1 MILIIEVMKYRFN
14 GGYMKSAYYSIISII
29 LCSLILSGCGKS
41 ENKEAASPTVS
52 VAPET
57 GLTLMIAASD
67 LFKKA
72 VDAKDAVQA
81 KQAASQLE
89 KAWASF
95 EDEIKP
101 KYPEDYLKIES
112 SLEPLTSGVNQA
124 APDFTI
130 LNTLNVELNAALQQL
145 RSDLSGGKGAVDS
158 KALENSAEL
167 QTATKA
173 YIGYVNEQGEQMVT
187 ELEKLVTAIAANDL
201 KKAQAQYVQSRLPYE
216 RIEPIIETFKALDEV
231 MDARVDDFDS
241 ETDPQFT
248 GYHRI
253 EHILFVQ
260 KTINGAKPF
269 ADELLA
275 NSKKMRDSIQTA
287 VIAPADFVTGV
298 GELMEEAQT
307 KKITGEEERWS
318 DASLPILRANVEG
331 AQKIYTLVEN
341 ELKKKD
347 EALNEQISL
356 SLSKV
361 LQQLDTLSPEGS
373 QWTSYGKLTQAQI
386 IDLKNKLEA
395 VFMAQI
401 RQVLLHQA
409 RSLFAWRLLMSPRI
423 T

>member
-1 MILIIEVMKYRFN
+1 ME
-14 GGYMKSAYYSIISII
+14 GYMKAAYYSIISII
-29 LCSLILSGCGKS
+29 LCSFILSGCGKS
-41 ENKEAASPTVS
+41 ETKEAAVPTVS
-52 VAPET
+52 IAPQN
-57 GLTLMIAASD
+57 GLTLMLAASD
-67 LFKKA
+67 LFKIA
-72 VDAKDAVQA
+72 VDAKDAVQV

-89 KAWASF
+89 KAWVSF

-101 KYPEDYLKIES
+101 KYPQAYLQIES
-112 SLEPLTSGVNQA
+112 SLAPLTSGANQA
-124 APDFTI
+124 TPDFTI
-130 LNTLNVELNAALQQL
+130 LNKLNQELNAVLQQL
-145 RSDLSGGKGAVDS
+145 RSDVNGGTGAVDT
-158 KALENSAEL
+158 KALENSDEL
-167 QTATKA
+167 QAATKA
-173 YIGYVNEQGEQMVT
+173 YIGYVNEQGEKLVI

-201 KKAQAQYVQSRLPYE
+201 KTAQAQYVQSRLPYE
-216 RIEPIIETFKALDEV
+216 RIEPIIETFKELDEV
-231 MDARVDDFDS
+231 MDARVDDFES
-241 ETDPQFT
+241 ETDAKFT

-275 NSKKMRDSIQTA
+275 NGKKMRDSIKTA

-331 AQKIYTLVEN
+331 AQKIYALVQN

-361 LQQLDTLSPEGS
+361 LQQLDTLSPVGS
-373 QWTSYGKLTQAQI
+373 QWTSYGKLTQAQVV
-386 IDLKNKLEA
+386 DLKNKLEA
-395 VFMAQI
+395 LAEPLVRMPG
-401 RQVLLHQA
+401 VLGG
-409 RSLFAWRLLMSPRI
+409 
-423 T
+423 